1 MIKTKSD
8 LKDIS
13 QAEADIINLNKKVDY
28 LGMQLN
34 QKLEQNSVSMTDS
47 SNRHQ
52 PNHQAKM

>member
-1 MIKTKSD
+1 MNMIKTKSD

-47 SNRHQ
+47 CNRHQ
-52 PNHQAKM
+52 PKM